1 MIEVYGMFDVVT
13 FGSAVIDTFVDTEF
27 NKRNNSFSYPAG
39 AKILVNGLKSD
50 IGGGATNTAVAFSR
64 LGFSVG
70 SICKIGDDNN
80 GLDVLNMFRREKI
93 KFLGSIA
100 QGETGESIILDSKGN
115 GRTVLTFKGPGNS
128 IRLSKIGKIKTKWL
142 YYSSVLGESF
152 RTQVELAKKAKARVA
167 FNPSEYIIKALDIRP
182 LLKLTEVLILN
193 KEEAQL
199 LCKKY
204 KKKGDLLVCLRE
216 FGPNVVVVT
225 DKNKLVY
232 AFDGEKKYSIKP
244 HNVKVVE
251 RTGAGD
257 AFASGCV
264 AGIIVG
270 KSMQECL
277 KLGLK
282 ESESV
287 IRYFGAKNKL
297 LRMKLATRHTPLAR
311 GAR

>member
-1 MIEVYGMFDVVT
+1 MFDVVT

-27 NKRNNSFSYPAG
+27 NQKSNSFSYPAG
-39 AKILVNGLKSD
+39 SKILVHGLKSD

-64 LGFSVG
+64 LGFKTG
-70 SICKIGDDNN
+70 CICKIGDDNN
-80 GLDVLNMFRREKI
+80 GLDVLNMFKREKI

-100 QGETGESIILDSKGN
+100 QGPTGESIILDSKGN

-128 IRLSKIGKIKTKWL
+128 IRLNEIKKIKTKWL
-142 YYSSVLGESF
+142 YYSSVLGESYK
-152 RTQVELAKKAKARVA
+152 TQIALAKKMKAKVV
-167 FNPSEYIIKALDIRP
+167 FNPSEYILKAMDVRP

-204 KKKGDLLVCLRE
+204 KKKGDLLNCLRE
-216 FGPNVVVVT
+216 FGPNIVVVT
-225 DKNKLVY
+225 DKNKLAY

-244 HNVKVVE
+244 NNVKVVE

-257 AFASGCV
+257 AFASGFV
-264 AGIIVG
+264 AGIIAG
-270 KSMQECL
+270 WDIDKCL

-287 IRYFGAKNKL
+287 IQYFGAKNKL
-297 LRMKLATRHTPLAR
+297 LRMKL
-311 GAR
+311 

>member
-1 MIEVYGMFDVVT
+1 MFDVVT
-13 FGSAVIDTFVDTEF
+13 FGSAVMDTFVDTEF
-27 NKRNNSFSYPAG
+27 NKKSNSFSYPAG
-39 AKILVNGLKSD
+39 SKILVSGLKSD

-64 LGFSVG
+64 LGFNVG

-80 GLDVLNMFRREKI
+80 GLDILNMFKKEKI

-100 QGETGESIILDSKGN
+100 QGESGESIILDSKGN

-128 IRLSKIGKIKTKWL
+128 IKLSEIGKIKTKWL

-152 RTQVELAKKAKARVA
+152 KTQVALAKKLKAKVA

-182 LLKLTEVLILN
+182 LLKLTDVLILN

-199 LCKKY
+199 VCKKY
-204 KKKGDLLVCLRE
+204 KKKGNLFSCLRE

-225 DKNKLVY
+225 DKNKLAY
-232 AFDGEKKYSIKP
+232 AFNGDKKYSVKP
-244 HNVKVVE
+244 NNIKVVE

-257 AFASGCV
+257 AFASGFV
-264 AGIIVG
+264 AGLIAGWDID
-270 KSMQECL
+270 KCL

-297 LRMKLATRHTPLAR
+297 LRMKL
-311 GAR
+311 

>member
-1 MIEVYGMFDVVT
+1 MFDVVT
-13 FGSAVIDTFVDTEF
+13 FGSAVVDTFVDTEF
-27 NKRNNSFSYPAG
+27 NNKTNSFSYPAG
-39 AKILVNGLKSD
+39 SKILVHGMKSD

-64 LGFSVG
+64 LGLSTG
-70 SICKIGDDNN
+70 CICKIGEDNN
-80 GLDVLNMFRREKI
+80 GLDVLNMFKREKI

-100 QGETGESIILDSKGN
+100 QGETGESIILDSKN
-115 GRTVLTFKGPGNS
+115 HGRTVLTFKGPGNS
-128 IRLSKIGKIKTKWL
+128 IRLSEIPKIKTKWL

-152 RTQVELAKKAKARVA
+152 KTQVALAKKLKAKVA
-167 FNPSEYIIKALDIRP
+167 FNPSEYIIKAMDIRP

-204 KKKGDLLVCLRE
+204 KKKGDLLSCLLD
-216 FGPNVVVVT
+216 FGPGLVVVT
-225 DKNKLVY
+225 DKNKMAY
-232 AFDGEKKYSIKP
+232 AFDGVEKYSIKP
-244 HNVKVVE
+244 NKIKVVE

-257 AFASGCV
+257 AMASGIV
-264 AGIIVG
+264 AGIIAG
-270 KSMQECL
+270 KPIQECL

-297 LRMKLATRHTPLAR
+297 LRMKLK
-311 GAR
+311 

>member
-1 MIEVYGMFDVVT
+1 M
-13 FGSAVIDTFVDTEF
+13 IDTFVETEF
-27 NKRNNSFSYPAG
+27 NEKSNSFSYPAG
-39 AKILVNGLKSD
+39 SKILVNDLKSD

-64 LGFSVG
+64 LGLNTGCV
-70 SICKIGDDNN
+70 CKIGDDNN
-80 GLDVLNMFRREKI
+80 GLDVLNMFKREKI

-128 IRLSKIGKIKTKWL
+128 IRLSEIPKIKTKWL

-152 RTQVELAKKAKARVA
+152 KTQVALAKKLKAKIA
-167 FNPSEYIIKALDIRP
+167 FNPSEYIIKAMDVRP

-204 KKKGDLLVCLRE
+204 APKGVPAKAGKERDLMVCLRE
-216 FGPNVVVVT
+216 FGPKIVVVT
-225 DKNKLVY
+225 DKNKLAY
-232 AFDGEKKYSIKP
+232 AFDGDKKYSIKP
-244 HNVKVVE
+244 NNVKVVE

-257 AFASGCV
+257 AFASGFV
-264 AGIIVG
+264 AGVIVG
-270 KSMQECL
+270 WDMNKCL

-297 LRMKLATRHTPLAR
+297 LRMKLR
-311 GAR
+311 